1 MAKNSNALK
10 FIKLLLNHEMVLDL
24 DHHDDQGVKVTTHTY
39 DVLKIS
45 FEEIRR
51 DYRDLKEAREKVDFS
66 Q

>member
-51 DYRDLKEAREKVDFS
+51 DYRDLR
-66 Q
+66 